1 MTGREDQ
8 ALTDVKTA
16 RDLRATFLRFFED
29 RGHLLLPSASLIPAA
44 DPTLLLTNAG
54 MAPFKAYFSGELEPP
69 RTRIATCQKSF
80 RTTDIEEVGDA
91 THMTLFEMLGN
102 FSFGDYFKEESC
114 EWGLELMTDALGFE
128 AERLYVTIFENDDE
142 AEQIWL
148 DLGVPASRIYRFDA
162 SDNWWGPAGT
172 EGPCG
177 PCSEIH
183 LYRGDMSAIPPD
195 GDPALGTTWGPN
207 IHDDFIEL
215 YNLVF
220 TQYYRDLE
228 GNDTPLPKN
237 NIDTGMGLE
246 RTICAI
252 QGVESPYETDV
263 FLPIVKRVEE
273 LSGCSMGQGG
283 EVQRAIRVVAE
294 HARSASFLIG
304 DGVVPG
310 NTGRGYVLR
319 RLIRRG
325 MLFGR
330 SIELESPVLADVA
343 DVVADTLGETYPE
356 LKNNFPFIKRTLE
369 FEENNFA
376 RTLEFGTAVLES
388 MIEARTPPKEHP
400 LHQIQR
406 IVREFGGSDVR
417 SDREH
422 QLRKIEELVTD
433 LDAIDISSNRDSFE
447 SSVSSMQ
454 DAALKGRMAALT
466 SFESRRTDFREALR
480 DAERLRR
487 RTDELAI
494 AEEGINNWSR
504 EITGREAFLLYDTYG
519 FPLEVTTELLAER
532 DMVVDQAGFDAEM
545 ERQRER
551 ARAASAGF
559 GGDSEQ
565 RRVYEQLGV
574 DHTEFLGYEATVA
587 ESEVIGMIKD
597 GALIDSASGGDEV
610 EVVLRKTPFY
620 AEKGGQ
626 IGDTGRLT
634 SDAAA
639 VTVTDTQNPYAHL
652 AVHYA
657 RIDGGT
663 LNVGDAVTAEVDFK
677 RREQI
682 RRNHTATHL
691 LHAALREIIGPHV
704 RQSGSLVAPDR
715 LRFDFTHMSPLTK
728 NEIREVQDRV
738 NEKIR
743 ANSDVHIQHTT
754 YSKAIDDGALAFFGD
769 TYDNEVR
776 TVRIDHPWSFEL
788 CGGTHMDHTGG
799 IGAFMIT
806 SESGIGAGVRRMEAL
821 TGIGAEQ
828 AIEEYSD
835 VLNSL
840 SASLSTPVDQLV
852 NRTQSLLD
860 EVDNYRDRVA
870 ALEDQLLAASL
881 GGGTSDPSGQ
891 EFTVKCGDIDAP
903 VEVRRI
909 PASNAAALRRAS
921 DSMRDQMGTGI
932 AVLGAEFDGRPLMM
946 VMVTKDLVG
955 RGMHAGNIVRRLGEI
970 MGGGGGGGPHLAQ
983 AGGRDPSKLDDAF
996 AAAREVIEEAANS
1009 PGDSK

>member
-1 MTGREDQ
+1 
-8 ALTDVKTA
+8 
-16 RDLRATFLRFFED
+16 
-29 RGHLLLPSASLIPAA
+29 
-44 DPTLLLTNAG
+44 

-69 RTRIATCQKSF
+69 RKRIATCQKSF

-128 AERLYVTIFENDDE
+128 EERLYVTIFENDDE

-148 DLGVPASRIYRFDA
+148 KLGVPANRIYRFDA
-162 SDNWWGPAGT
+162 SDNWWGPAGS

-183 LYRGDMSAIPPD
+183 LYRGDMAAIPPD

-220 TQYYRDLE
+220 TQYNRDLE

-273 LSGCSMGQGG
+273 ISGCSMGQGG

-330 SIELESPVLADVA
+330 SIELESPVLAEVA
-343 DVVADTLGETYPE
+343 DVVADTLGDTYPE
-356 LKNNFPFIKRTLE
+356 LKSNFPFIKQTLE

-388 MIEARTPPKEHP
+388 MVRCRADNASNVEGLLGAIER
-400 LHQIQR
+400 
-406 IVREFGGSDVR
+406 GSGE
-417 SDREH
+417 SES
-422 QLRKIEELVTD
+422 IPELV
-433 LDAIDISSNRDSFE
+433 SPE
-447 SSVSSMQ
+447 SGSGSGQ
-454 DAALKGRMAALT
+454 DAGSVGTMAALDAAN
-466 SFESRRTDFREALR
+466 SRVAGLR
-480 DAERLRR
+480 N
-487 RTDELAI
+487 AI
-494 AEEGINNWSR
+494 QAASGAGQKSVQVASARDSLVNWPR

-559 GGDSEQ
+559 GGDAEQ

-574 DHTEFLGYEATVA
+574 DHTEFLGYEGTTAKST
-587 ESEVIGMIKD
+587 VIGMIKD
-597 GALIDSASGGDEV
+597 GALIDSASEGEEV
-610 EVVLRKTPFY
+610 EVVLRETPFY

-634 SDAAA
+634 SDNTR

-652 AVHYA
+652 VVHYA

-663 LNVGDAVTAEVDFK
+663 LSVGDAVSLSVDHD
-677 RREQI
+677 RRERI
-682 RRNHTATHL
+682 MRNHTATHL

-728 NEIREVQDRV
+728 DEIRGVQDRV

-743 ANSDVHIQHTT
+743 ANRDVHIHHTT

-769 TYDNEVR
+769 TYDNDVR

-828 AIEEYSD
+828 AISEISD

-840 SASLSTPVDQLV
+840 SASLSTPIDQLV
-852 NRTQSLLD
+852 NRTQALLA
-860 EVDNYRDRVA
+860 EVDAQRDRVA
-870 ALEDQLLAASL
+870 ALEDQLVTASL
-881 GGGTSDPSGQ
+881 GSGSSDSSGQ
-891 EFTVKCGDIDAP
+891 QFKVRCGDVDAQ

-921 DSMRDQMGTGI
+921 DSMRDQMGSGI
-932 AVLGAEFDGRPLMM
+932 SVLGAEFDGRPLMM

-955 RGMHAGNIVRRLGEI
+955 KGMHAGNIVRQLGKI

-996 AAAREVIEEAANS
+996 AAAREVIEEAATS
-1009 PGDSK
+1009 QGEAK

>member
-1 MTGREDQ
+1 MAQREDY

-16 RDLRATFLRFFED
+16 RDLRETFLRFFED
-29 RGHLLLPSASLIPAA
+29 RGHLILPSASLIPAA

-69 RTRIATCQKSF
+69 RKRIATCQKSF

-183 LYRGDMSAIPPD
+183 LYRGDMAAIPAD

-330 SIELESPVLADVA
+330 SIKLESPVLAEVA
-343 DVVADTLGETYPE
+343 DVVADTLGDTYPE
-356 LKNNFPFIKRTLE
+356 LKNSFPFIKRTLE

-376 RTLEFGTAVLES
+376 RTLGFGTAVLEG
-388 MIEARTPPKEHP
+388 MI
-400 LHQIQR
+400 Q
-406 IVREFGGSDVR
+406 SR
-417 SDREH
+417 SDNAANVERMVGAVKRGSAGGERASS
-422 QLRKIEELVTD
+422 LEAIEM
-433 LDAIDISSNRDSFE
+433 AASG
-447 SSVSSMQ
+447 Q
-454 DAALKGRMAALT
+454 DAGSVGAIAAVDAVN
-466 SFESRRTDFREALR
+466 SRISALR
-480 DAERLRR
+480 TALQGAVEDAGQVAAAKDSLM
-487 RTDELAI
+487 
-494 AEEGINNWSR
+494 NWSR
-504 EITGREAFLLYDTYG
+504 GITGREAFLLYDTYG

-532 DMVVDQAGFDAEM
+532 DMVVDQTGFDAEM

-559 GGDSEQ
+559 GGDAEQ
-565 RRVYEQLGV
+565 RRVYERLGV
-574 DHTEFLGYEATVA
+574 EHTPFLGYEGIKAKSV
-587 ESEVIGMIKD
+587 VIGMIKD
-597 GALIDSASGGDEV
+597 GALIDSASGGDNV
-610 EVVLRKTPFY
+610 EVVLHETPFY

-626 IGDTGRLT
+626 IGDTGSL
-634 SDAAA
+634 SNEYAE
-639 VTVTDTQNPYAHL
+639 VTITDTQNPYAHL
-652 AVHYA
+652 TVHNA
-657 RIDGGT
+657 HIDDGT
-663 LNVGDAVTAEVDFK
+663 LTVGDAVTAAVDFE
-677 RREQI
+677 RREKI

-728 NEIREVQDRV
+728 DEIRAVQDRV

-743 ANSDVHIQHTT
+743 ANRDVHIHHTT

-828 AIEEYSD
+828 AISEFSD

-840 SASLSTPVDQLV
+840 SAYLSTPVDQLV
-852 NRTQSLLD
+852 DRTQTLLD
-860 EVDNYRDRVA
+860 EVDNYRERVA

-881 GGGTSDPSGQ
+881 GGGSSDASGQ
-891 EFTVKCGDIDAP
+891 EFTVQCGDVDAP
-903 VEVRRI
+903 VEVRKI
-909 PASNAAALRRAS
+909 PASNSAALRRAS
-921 DSMRDQMGTGI
+921 DSMRDRMGTGI

-946 VMVTKDLVG
+946 VMVTKDLVEK
-955 RGMHAGNIVRRLGEI
+955 GMHAGNIVRRLGQI

-996 AAAREVIEEAANS
+996 AAAREVIEEAANPS
-1009 PGDSK
+1009 GDSK

>member
-1 MTGREDQ
+1 M
-8 ALTDVKTA
+8 
-16 RDLRATFLRFFED
+16 
-29 RGHLLLPSASLIPAA
+29 PSASLIPAA

-69 RTRIATCQKSF
+69 RKRIATCQKSF

-114 EWGLELMTDALGFE
+114 EWGLELMTDGLGFE
-128 AERLYVTIFENDDE
+128 EERLYVTIFENDDE

-148 DLGVPASRIYRFDA
+148 KLGVPANRIYRFDA

-183 LYRGDMSAIPPD
+183 LYRGDMADIPPD

-330 SIELESPVLADVA
+330 SIELESPVLAEVA
-343 DVVADTLGETYPE
+343 DVVADTLGDTYPE

-376 RTLEFGTAVLES
+376 RTLGFGTAVLEG
-388 MIEARTPPKEHP
+388 MIQHRVANSPKVPRLVDAVEQGFGPGDSSYDQHVAG
-400 LHQIQR
+400 LGSTS
-406 IVREFGGSDVR
+406 VRDATSLGSIAAIGG
-417 SDREH
+417 
-422 QLRKIEELVTD
+422 
-433 LDAIDISSNRDSFE
+433 
-447 SSVSSMQ
+447 
-454 DAALKGRMAALT
+454 LT
-466 SFESRRTDFREALR
+466 SRIRDFVSAAEAAGGLGHWTSEVANR
-480 DAERLRR
+480 KKALDV
-487 RTDELAI
+487 
-494 AEEGINNWSR
+494 WPR

-559 GGDSEQ
+559 GGDAKQ

-574 DHTEFLGYEATVA
+574 DYTEFLGYEGTTA
-587 ESEVIGMIKD
+587 ESVVIGMIKD
-597 GALIDSASGGDEV
+597 GGLIDSASEGEDV
-610 EVVLRKTPFY
+610 EVVLRKSPFY

-626 IGDTGRLT
+626 IGDTGRLDT
-634 SDAAA
+634 DSAD

-657 RIDGGT
+657 HIDVGT
-663 LNVGDAVTAEVDFK
+663 LRVGDTVTASVDYE

-715 LRFDFTHMSPLTK
+715 LRFDFTHMSPLTRD
-728 NEIREVQDRV
+728 EIRAVQDRV

-743 ANSDVHIQHTT
+743 ANRDVHIHHTT

-828 AIEEYSD
+828 AISEFSD

-852 NRTQSLLD
+852 NRTRTLLD

-881 GGGTSDPSGQ
+881 GGGSSHPSGQ
-891 EFTVKCGDIDAP
+891 EFTVQCGDIEAP

-909 PASNAAALRRAS
+909 PASNSAALRRAS
-921 DSMRDQMGTGI
+921 DSMRDQMGTGV
-932 AVLGAEFDGRPLMM
+932 AVLGAEFDGRPLIM
-946 VMVTKDLVG
+946 VMVTKDLVEK
-955 RGMHAGNIVRRLGEI
+955 GMHAGNIVRRLGQI

-996 AAAREVIEEAANS
+996 AEAREVIEEAANS

>member
-1 MTGREDQ
+1 MI
-8 ALTDVKTA
+8 TA
-16 RDLRATFLRFFED
+16 QDLRETFLRFFED
-29 RGHLLLPSASLIPAA
+29 RGHLRLPSASLIPAA

-69 RTRIATCQKSF
+69 GKRITTVQKSF

-102 FSFGDYFKEESC
+102 FSFGDYFKEEAC
-114 EWGLELMTDALGFE
+114 EWGLELMTDALGFDP
-128 AERLYVTIFENDDE
+128 ERLYITIYTDDDV

-148 DLGVPASRIYRFDA
+148 KLGVPAGRIYRFGA
-162 SDNWWGPAGT
+162 SENWWGPAGT

-183 LYRGDMSAIPPD
+183 LYRGDMAAVPAD

-207 IHDDFIEL
+207 LHDDFIEL

-220 TQYYRDLE
+220 TQYYRDLQ
-228 GNDTPLPKN
+228 GNDTPLPNN

-252 QGVESPYETDV
+252 QGVDSPYESDV

-343 DVVADTLGETYPE
+343 DVVAETLGDTYPE
-356 LKNNFPFIKRTLE
+356 LKSNFPFIKRTLE

-376 RTLEFGTAVLES
+376 RTLEFGTAVLEG
-388 MIEARTPPKEHP
+388 MV
-400 LHQIQR
+400 QQR
-406 IVREFGGSDVR
+406 VANSPRVQRLVDAVEQGSGPGDSSYDQHVAVLGSTSVRDATSLGSIVAIGGLISRISDFVR
-417 SDREH
+417 
-422 QLRKIEELVTD
+422 
-433 LDAIDISSNRDSFE
+433 
-447 SSVSSMQ
+447 
-454 DAALKGRMAALT
+454 AASAAGGPGNWT
-466 SFESRRTDFREALR
+466 SKVANAKEAL
-480 DAERLRR
+480 D
-487 RTDELAI
+487 
-494 AEEGINNWSR
+494 NWSR

-545 ERQRER
+545 DRQRQR

-559 GGDSEQ
+559 SGDAEQ
-565 RRVYEQLGV
+565 RRIYEQLAV
-574 DHTEFLGYEATVA
+574 DHTEFLGYEGTTA
-587 ESEVIGMIKD
+587 ESVVIGMIKD
-597 GALIDSASGGDEV
+597 GVLVDSASEDEDV

-626 IGDTGRLT
+626 IGDTGHLT
-634 SDAAA
+634 SGNAQ
-639 VTVTDTQNPYAHL
+639 VTVTDTQNPYARL
-652 AVHYA
+652 AVHA
-657 RIDGGT
+657 AHIDKGE
-663 LNVGDAVTAEVDFK
+663 LKVGDTVTAEVDFE

-728 NEIREVQDRV
+728 DEIRAVQDRV

-743 ANSDVHIQHTT
+743 ANRDVHIHHTT

-828 AIEEYSD
+828 AISELSD
-835 VLNSL
+835 VLDSL
-840 SASLSTPVDQLV
+840 SASLSTPTDQLV
-852 NRTQSLLD
+852 SRTQTLLD
-860 EVDNYRDRVA
+860 EVDSYRQRVA
-870 ALEDQLLAASL
+870 ALEDQVLAASL
-881 GGGTSDPSGQ
+881 GGGSSDPSGQ
-891 EFTVKCGDIDAP
+891 QFTVKCGGVDVP

-909 PASNAAALRRAS
+909 PASNSAALRRAS
-921 DSMRDQMGTGI
+921 DSMRTQMGTGI
-932 AVLGAEFDGRPLMM
+932 AVLGADFDGRPLIM
-946 VMVTKDLVG
+946 VMVTKDLVEKG
-955 RGMHAGNIVRRLGEI
+955 LHAGQIVRQLGQI

-983 AGGRDPSKLDDAF
+983 AGGRDPSKLDVAF
-996 AAAREVIEEAANS
+996 GAARGVIEEAANS
-1009 PGDSK
+1009 AGEPT

>member
-1 MTGREDQ
+1 M
-8 ALTDVKTA
+8 TDVKTA
-16 RDLRATFLRFFED
+16 RDLRETFLRFFED
-29 RGHLLLPSASLIPAA
+29 RGHLVLPSASLIPAA

-69 RTRIATCQKSF
+69 RKRITTCQKSF

-114 EWGLELMTDALGFE
+114 EWGLELMTEGLGFE
-128 AERLYVTIFENDDE
+128 RERLYVTIFENDDE

-148 DLGVPASRIYRFDA
+148 KLGVPASRIYRFDA

-183 LYRGDMSAIPPD
+183 LYRGDMAAIPPD

-220 TQYYRDLE
+220 TQYYRDLD
-228 GNDTPLPKN
+228 GKDTPLPKN

-263 FLPIVKRVEE
+263 FLPIVKSVEE
-273 LSGCSMGQGG
+273 LSGRSMGQGG

-330 SIELESPVLADVA
+330 SIELESPVLAEVA
-343 DVVADTLGETYPE
+343 DVVADTLGDTYPE
-356 LKNNFPFIKRTLE
+356 LKSNFPFIKRTLE

-388 MIEARTPPKEHP
+388 MIR
-400 LHQIQR
+400 
-406 IVREFGGSDVR
+406 SR
-417 SDREH
+417 SDNAEKV
-422 QLRKIEELVTD
+422 QSMAGASDDGDGATGLDSIEVASSGQD
-433 LDAIDISSNRDSFE
+433 AGSVGSIAAIDAVN
-447 SSVSSMQ
+447 
-454 DAALKGRMAALT
+454 
-466 SFESRRTDFREALR
+466 SRIDALR
-480 DAERLRR
+480 TAVQGADRAGD
-487 RTDELAI
+487 DEVQIGAAKDSLL
-494 AEEGINNWSR
+494 NWSR

-532 DMVVDQAGFDAEM
+532 EMVVDQAGFDAEM
-545 ERQRER
+545 ERQRAR

-559 GGDSEQ
+559 GGDAEQ

-574 DHTEFLGYEATVA
+574 EITEFLGYEGTEAQ
-587 ESEVIGMIKD
+587 SIVIGIIQD
-597 GALIDSASGGDEV
+597 GHLIDSAGEGDDV
-610 EVVLRKTPFY
+610 EVVLRETPFY

-626 IGDTGRLT
+626 IGDSGRLT
-634 SDAAA
+634 TDSAII
-639 VTVTDTQNPYAHL
+639 TVTDTQNPYAHL

-657 RIDGGT
+657 HIDSGT
-663 LNVGDAVTAEVDFK
+663 LKVGDTVTAAVDFH

-715 LRFDFTHMSPLTK
+715 LRFDFTHMSPLTRD
-728 NEIREVQDRV
+728 EVRAVQDRV

-743 ANSDVHIQHTT
+743 ANSDVHIHHTT

-769 TYDNEVR
+769 TYENEVR

-828 AIEEYSD
+828 AISEFSD

-852 NRTQSLLD
+852 SRTQTLLE
-860 EVDNYRDRVA
+860 EVDNYRQRIA
-870 ALEDQLLAASL
+870 GLEDELMTASL
-881 GGGTSDPSGQ
+881 GGGTSDPTGQ
-891 EFTVKCGDIDAP
+891 QFTVKCGDIDAP

-909 PASNAAALRRAS
+909 PASNSAALRRAS
-921 DSMRDQMGTGI
+921 DSVRDQMGTGI
-932 AVLGAEFDGRPLMM
+932 AVLGAEFDGRPLIM

-955 RGMHAGNIVRRLGEI
+955 KGMHAGNIVRQLGQV

-996 AAAREVIEEAANS
+996 AAAREIIEEAAGS
-1009 PGDSK
+1009 PGEPK

>member
-1 MTGREDQ
+1 MAQREDHP
-8 ALTDVKTA
+8 LTDVKTA
-16 RDLRATFLRFFED
+16 RDLRETFLRFFED
-29 RGHLLLPSASLIPAA
+29 RGHLILPSASLIPAA

-69 RTRIATCQKSF
+69 RKRIATCQKSF

-114 EWGLELMTDALGFE
+114 EWGLELMTDGLGFE
-128 AERLYVTIFENDDE
+128 EERLYVTIFENDDE
-142 AEQIWL
+142 AEKIWL
-148 DLGVPASRIYRFDA
+148 NLGVPASRIYRFDA

-177 PCSEIH
+177 PCSELH
-183 LYRGDMSAIPPD
+183 LYRGDMAAIPAD

-273 LSGCSMGQGG
+273 LAGCSMGEGG

-330 SIELESPVLADVA
+330 SIELESPVLAEVA
-343 DVVADTLGETYPE
+343 DVVADTLGDTYPE
-356 LKNNFPFIKRTLE
+356 LKSNFPFIKRTLE

-388 MIEARTPPKEHP
+388 MI
-400 LHQIQR
+400 Q
-406 IVREFGGSDVR
+406 SR
-417 SDREH
+417 SDNAAKVEGM
-422 QLRKIEELVTD
+422 VGDGASD
-433 LDAIDISSNRDSFE
+433 LDTIEMAASG
-447 SSVSSMQ
+447 Q
-454 DAALKGRMAALT
+454 DAGSVGSIAAVDAVN
-466 SFESRRTDFREALR
+466 SRIEALR
-480 DAERLRR
+480 TAAQGAGEDAGQVAAAKESLM
-487 RTDELAI
+487 
-494 AEEGINNWSR
+494 NWSR
-504 EITGREAFLLYDTYG
+504 GITGREAFLLYDTYG
-519 FPLEVTTELLAER
+519 FPLEVTTELLSER

-559 GGDSEQ
+559 GGDAEQ

-574 DHTEFLGYEATVA
+574 DYTEFLGYEGTTA
-587 ESEVIGMIKD
+587 ESVVIGMIKD
-597 GALIDSASGGDEV
+597 GGLVESASEGEDV
-610 EVVLRKTPFY
+610 EVVLRKSPFY

-626 IGDTGRLT
+626 IGDTGRLAT
-634 SDAAA
+634 ESAS

-657 RIDGGT
+657 HIDDGT
-663 LNVGDAVTAEVDFK
+663 LNVGDSVKASVDYE

-715 LRFDFTHMSPLTK
+715 LRFDFTHMSPLTRD
-728 NEIREVQDRV
+728 EIRAVQDRV

-743 ANSDVHIQHTT
+743 ANRDVHIHHTT

-828 AIEEYSD
+828 AISEFSD

-840 SASLSTPVDQLV
+840 SASLSTPVDQLM
-852 NRTQSLLD
+852 NRTQTLLD
-860 EVDNYRDRVA
+860 EVDNYRERVA

-881 GGGTSDPSGQ
+881 GGGSSDPSGQ
-891 EFTVKCGDIDAP
+891 EFTVQCGDIDAP

-909 PASNAAALRRAS
+909 PASNSAALRRAS

-946 VMVTKDLVG
+946 VMVTKDLVEK
-955 RGMHAGNIVRRLGEI
+955 GMHAGNIVRQLGQI

-983 AGGRDPSKLDDAF
+983 AGGRDPAKLDDAF

>member
-1 MTGREDQ
+1 MRE
-8 ALTDVKTA
+8 
-16 RDLRATFLRFFED
+16 TFLRFFED

-114 EWGLELMTDALGFE
+114 EWGLELMTDGLGFE
-128 AERLYVTIFENDDE
+128 EERLYVTIFENDDE

-148 DLGVPASRIYRFDA
+148 KLGVPSRRIYRFDA

-183 LYRGDMSAIPPD
+183 LYRGDMADIPPD

-343 DVVADTLGETYPE
+343 DVVADTLGDTYPE

-388 MIEARTPPKEHP
+388 MI
-400 LHQIQR
+400 Q
-406 IVREFGGSDVR
+406 SR
-417 SDREH
+417 SDNAANVERMVHAVEGAPSG
-422 QLRKIEELVTD
+422 TD
-433 LDAIDISSNRDSFE
+433 GASELDAIEMATSG
-447 SSVSSMQ
+447 Q
-454 DAALKGRMAALT
+454 DAGSVGAIAAVDAVN
-466 SFESRRTDFREALR
+466 SRIDALR
-480 DAERLRR
+480 TAVQGAGGAGEDAGQVVAAKDSLV
-487 RTDELAI
+487 D
-494 AEEGINNWSR
+494 WSR
-504 EITGREAFLLYDTYG
+504 GITGREAFLLYDTYG
-519 FPLEVTTELLAER
+519 FPFEVTTELLAER

-559 GGDSEQ
+559 GGDAEQ

-574 DHTEFLGYEATVA
+574 DFTEFLGYDGTTA
-587 ESEVIGMIKD
+587 ESVVIGMIKD
-597 GALIDSASGGDEV
+597 GGLVNSASEGEEV
-610 EVVLRKTPFY
+610 EVVLRKSPFY

-626 IGDTGRLT
+626 IGDTGRLVA
-634 SDAAA
+634 DNAR

-657 RIDGGT
+657 HIDDGT
-663 LNVGDAVTAEVDFK
+663 LSVGDTVTASVDYE

-715 LRFDFTHMSPLTK
+715 LRFDFTHMSPLTRD
-728 NEIREVQDRV
+728 EIRAVQDRV

-743 ANSDVHIQHTT
+743 ANRDVHIHHTT

-828 AIEEYSD
+828 AISEFSD

-840 SASLSTPVDQLV
+840 SVSLSTPVDQLV
-852 NRTQSLLD
+852 NRTQTLLD
-860 EVDNYRDRVA
+860 EVDNYRERVA

-881 GGGTSDPSGQ
+881 GGGSSDSSSQ
-891 EFTVKCGDIDAP
+891 EFTVQCGDIDAP
-903 VEVRRI
+903 VEVRKI
-909 PASNAAALRRAS
+909 PASNSAALRRAS

-946 VMVTKDLVG
+946 VMVTRDLVEK
-955 RGMHAGNIVRRLGEI
+955 GMHAGNIVRRLGKI

-983 AGGRDPSKLDDAF
+983 AGGRDASKLDDAF

>member
-1 MTGREDQ
+1 MSQREDHP
-8 ALTDVKTA
+8 LTDVKTA
-16 RDLRATFLRFFED
+16 RDLRETFLRFFED
-29 RGHLLLPSASLIPAA
+29 RGHLILPSASLIPAA

-69 RTRIATCQKSF
+69 RKRIATCQKSF

-114 EWGLELMTDALGFE
+114 EWGLELMTDGLGFE
-128 AERLYVTIFENDDE
+128 KERLYVTIFENDDE
-142 AEQIWL
+142 AEKIWL
-148 DLGVPASRIYRFDA
+148 NLGVPASRIYRFDA

-177 PCSEIH
+177 PCSELH
-183 LYRGDMSAIPPD
+183 LYRGDMADIPAD

-273 LSGCSMGQGG
+273 LSDCSMGQGG

-330 SIELESPVLADVA
+330 SIELESPVLAEVA
-343 DVVADTLGETYPE
+343 DVVADTLGDTYPA

-388 MIEARTPPKEHP
+388 MIQSRADNATKVERM
-400 LHQIQR
+400 
-406 IVREFGGSDVR
+406 VGGGDGSA
-417 SDREH
+417 
-422 QLRKIEELVTD
+422 D
-433 LDAIDISSNRDSFE
+433 LDAIEMAASG
-447 SSVSSMQ
+447 Q
-454 DAALKGRMAALT
+454 DAGSVGAMAAVDAVN
-466 SFESRRTDFREALR
+466 SRIDTLRAAVQGAGGAGEALGQVAAAK
-480 DAERLRR
+480 DSLM
-487 RTDELAI
+487 
-494 AEEGINNWSR
+494 NWSR
-504 EITGREAFLLYDTYG
+504 GITGREAFLLYDTYG

-532 DMVVDQAGFDAEM
+532 DMVVDQEGFDAEM

-559 GGDSEQ
+559 GGDAEQ

-574 DHTEFLGYEATVA
+574 DYTEFLGYEGTTA
-587 ESEVIGMIKD
+587 ESVVIGMIKD
-597 GALIDSASGGDEV
+597 GALVDSASEGEDV
-610 EVVLRKTPFY
+610 EVVLRKSPFY

-634 SDAAA
+634 TDSAN

-657 RIDGGT
+657 HIDDGT
-663 LNVGDAVTAEVDFK
+663 LKVGDTVTASVDYE

-728 NEIREVQDRV
+728 DEIRAVQDRV

-743 ANSDVHIQHTT
+743 ANRNVHIHHTT

-828 AIEEYSD
+828 AISEFSD

-852 NRTQSLLD
+852 NRTQTLLG
-860 EVDNYRDRVA
+860 EVDNYRERVA

-881 GGGTSDPSGQ
+881 GGGSSDPSGQ
-891 EFTVKCGDIDAP
+891 EFTVQCGDIDAP

-909 PASNAAALRRAS
+909 PASNSAALRRAS

-946 VMVTKDLVG
+946 VMVTKDLVEK
-955 RGMHAGNIVRRLGEI
+955 GMHAGNIVRRLGQV

-983 AGGRDPSKLDDAF
+983 AGGRDPAKLDDAF

>member
-1 MTGREDQ
+1 MAIRAD
-8 ALTDVKTA
+8 DVPHEAQEQTHVITA
-16 RDLRATFLRFFED
+16 QDLRETFLRFFED
-29 RGHLLLPSASLIPAA
+29 RGHLRMPSASLIPAA

-69 RTRIATCQKSF
+69 RKRITTVQKSF

-102 FSFGDYFKEESC
+102 FSFGDYFKEEAC
-114 EWGLELMTDALGFE
+114 EWGLELMTDALGFDP
-128 AERLYVTIFENDDE
+128 ERLYITIYEDDDA

-148 DLGVPASRIYRFDA
+148 KLGVPAGRIYRFGA
-162 SDNWWGPAGT
+162 SENWWGPAGT

-183 LYRGDMSAIPPD
+183 LYRGDMAAVPSD
-195 GDPALGTTWGPN
+195 DDPALGTTWGPN

-220 TQYYRDLE
+220 TQYYRDLD
-228 GNDTPLPKN
+228 GNDIPLPKN

-252 QGVESPYETDV
+252 QGVDSPYESDV

-283 EVQRAIRVVAE
+283 EVQKAIRVVAE

-330 SIELESPVLADVA
+330 SLELESPVLA
-343 DVVADTLGETYPE
+343 VVADIVAETLGDTYPE
-356 LKNNFPFIKRTLE
+356 LKSNFPFIKRTLE

-376 RTLEFGTAVLES
+376 RTLEFGTSVLGGMIRYRVDNAEKVARLIDALERES
-388 MIEARTPPKEHP
+388 DTADSHADLFST
-400 LHQIQR
+400 
-406 IVREFGGSDVR
+406 GSDSR
-417 SDREH
+417 SREDAASTGI
-422 QLRKIEELVTD
+422 RAATEAAKSGIAGFRN
-433 LDAIDISSNRDSFE
+433 AIDDAGGPGKQSSEVATARE
-447 SSVSSMQ
+447 SLM
-454 DAALKGRMAALT
+454 
-466 SFESRRTDFREALR
+466 
-480 DAERLRR
+480 
-487 RTDELAI
+487 
-494 AEEGINNWSR
+494 NWSR

-519 FPLEVTTELLAER
+519 FPLEVTTELLTER
-532 DMVVDQAGFDAEM
+532 NMAVDQNGFNAEM
-545 ERQRER
+545 DRQRER

-559 GGDSEQ
+559 SGDAEQ
-565 RRVYEQLGV
+565 RRIYEQLGV
-574 DHTEFLGYEATVA
+574 DYTEFLGYEGTTA
-587 ESEVIGMIKD
+587 ESVVIGMIK
-597 GALIDSASGGDEV
+597 GGVLVHSASMGEDV
-610 EVVLRKTPFY
+610 EVVLRETPFY

-626 IGDTGRLT
+626 IGDTGRIT
-634 SDAAA
+634 SANADI
-639 VTVTDTQNPYAHL
+639 TVNDTQSPYARL
-652 AVHYA
+652 AVHHA
-657 RIDGGT
+657 HINEGELR
-663 LNVGDAVTAEVDFK
+663 VGDTVTAAVDYE

-691 LHAALREIIGPHV
+691 LHAALREIVGLHV

-715 LRFDFTHMSPLTK
+715 LRFDFTHMSPLSK
-728 NEIREVQDRV
+728 AEIRAVQDRV

-743 ANSDVHIQHTT
+743 ANADVHIHHTT

-821 TGIGAEQ
+821 TGIGAEE
-828 AIEEYSD
+828 AISEVSD
-835 VLNSL
+835 VLDSL
-840 SASLSTPVDQLV
+840 SASLSAPVDQLV
-852 NRTQSLLD
+852 NRTQTLLD
-860 EVDNYRDRVA
+860 EVDNYRKRVA
-870 ALEDQLLAASL
+870 ALEDEILAASL
-881 GGGTSDPSGQ
+881 GDRSTDSSGQ
-891 EFTVKCGDIDAP
+891 QFTVACDNIDVP

-909 PASNAAALRRAS
+909 PASNSAALRRAS
-921 DSMRDQMGTGI
+921 DSMRTHMGTGI
-932 AVLGAEFDGRPLMM
+932 AVLGAVFDDRPLIM

-955 RGMHAGNIVRRLGEI
+955 KGLHAGQIVRQLGRI

-983 AGGRDPSKLDDAF
+983 AGGRDSSKLDDAF
-996 AAAREVIEEAANS
+996 AAARGVIEEAANS
-1009 PGDSK
+1009 SGEPK

>member
-1 MTGREDQ
+1 M
-8 ALTDVKTA
+8 
-16 RDLRATFLRFFED
+16 
-29 RGHLLLPSASLIPAA
+29 PSASLIPAA

-69 RTRIATCQKSF
+69 RKRITTVQKSF

-102 FSFGDYFKEESC
+102 FSFGDYFKEEAC
-114 EWGLELMTDALGFE
+114 EWGLELMTDALGFDP
-128 AERLYVTIFENDDE
+128 ERLYITIYEDDDA

-148 DLGVPASRIYRFDA
+148 KLGVPAGRIYRFGA
-162 SDNWWGPAGT
+162 SENWWGPAGT

-183 LYRGDMSAIPPD
+183 LYRGDMAAVPAD

-220 TQYYRDLE
+220 TQYYRDLD
-228 GNDTPLPKN
+228 GNDFPLPKN

-252 QGVESPYETDV
+252 QGVDSPYESDV

-283 EVQRAIRVVAE
+283 DVQKAIRVVAE

-330 SIELESPVLADVA
+330 SLELESPVLAVVA
-343 DVVADTLGETYPE
+343 DVVAETLGDTYPE
-356 LKNNFPFIKRTLE
+356 LKSNFPFIKRTLE

-376 RTLEFGTAVLES
+376 RTLEFGTSVLAGMIRYRVDNAEKVERLIDVMERES
-388 MIEARTPPKEHP
+388 DTADSHADLFST
-400 LHQIQR
+400 
-406 IVREFGGSDVR
+406 GSDSR
-417 SDREH
+417 SREDASSTGI
-422 QLRKIEELVTD
+422 RAATESAKSSIARFCN
-433 LDAIDISSNRDSFE
+433 AIDDADGPGKQSSEVATARDS
-447 SSVSSMQ
+447 
-454 DAALKGRMAALT
+454 LIK
-466 SFESRRTDFREALR
+466 
-480 DAERLRR
+480 
-487 RTDELAI
+487 
-494 AEEGINNWSR
+494 WSR

-532 DMVVDQAGFDAEM
+532 KMAVDRNGFNAEM
-545 ERQRER
+545 DRQRER

-559 GGDSEQ
+559 SGDAEQ
-565 RRVYEQLGV
+565 RRIYEQLGV
-574 DHTEFLGYEATVA
+574 DFTEFLGYEGTTA
-587 ESEVIGMIKD
+587 ESVVIGIIN
-597 GALIDSASGGDEV
+597 GGVLVRSASMGEDVEDV
-610 EVVLRKTPFY
+610 EVVLRETPFY

-626 IGDTGRLT
+626 IGDTGRIT
-634 SDAAA
+634 SANADITVNDTQSPYARLVVHHAHINEGELR
-639 VTVTDTQNPYAHL
+639 VGDTVTAD
-652 AVHYA
+652 
-657 RIDGGT
+657 
-663 LNVGDAVTAEVDFK
+663 VDFE

-691 LHAALREIIGPHV
+691 LHAALREIVGSHV

-715 LRFDFTHMSPLTK
+715 LRFDFTHMSPLSK
-728 NEIREVQDRV
+728 AEVRVVQDRV
-738 NEKIR
+738 NENIR
-743 ANSDVHIQHTT
+743 ANADVHIHHTT

-799 IGAFMIT
+799 IGAFIIT

-821 TGIGAEQ
+821 TGIGAEE
-828 AIEEYSD
+828 AISECSD
-835 VLNSL
+835 VLDSL
-840 SASLSTPVDQLV
+840 SASLSAPVDQLV
-852 NRTQSLLD
+852 NRTQTLLD
-860 EVDNYRDRVA
+860 EVDNYRQRVA
-870 ALEDQLLAASL
+870 ALEDEILAASL
-881 GGGTSDPSGQ
+881 GDRSADSSGQ
-891 EFTVKCGDIDAP
+891 QFTVACGNIDVP
-903 VEVRRI
+903 VVVRRI
-909 PASNAAALRRAS
+909 PASNSDALRRAT
-921 DSMRDQMGTGI
+921 DSMRTRMGTGI
-932 AVLGAEFDGRPLMM
+932 AVLGAVFDDRPLIM

-955 RGMHAGNIVRRLGEI
+955 KGLNAGRIVRLLGRI

-983 AGGRDPSKLDDAF
+983 AGGRDSSKLDDAF
-996 AAAREVIEEAANS
+996 AAARGVIEEAANS
-1009 PGDSK
+1009 SGAPK

>member
-1 MTGREDQ
+1 MARREDR
-8 ALTDVKTA
+8 ALTKVKTA
-16 RDLRATFLRFFED
+16 KDLRETFLRFFED

-69 RTRIATCQKSF
+69 RKRIATCQKSF

-114 EWGLELMTDALGFE
+114 EWGLELMTDGLGFE
-128 AERLYVTIFENDDE
+128 EERLYVTIFENDDE

-148 DLGVPASRIYRFDA
+148 KLGVPANRIYRFDA

-183 LYRGDMSAIPPD
+183 LYRGDMADIPPD

-283 EVQRAIRVVAE
+283 EAQRAIRVVAE

-330 SIELESPVLADVA
+330 SIELESPVLAEVA
-343 DVVADTLGETYPE
+343 DVVADTLGDTYPE

-388 MIEARTPPKEHP
+388 MI
-400 LHQIQR
+400 Q
-406 IVREFGGSDVR
+406 SR
-417 SDREH
+417 SDNAAKVQRMVHAVEGAPSG
-422 QLRKIEELVTD
+422 TD
-433 LDAIDISSNRDSFE
+433 GASELDAVEMATSG
-447 SSVSSMQ
+447 Q
-454 DAALKGRMAALT
+454 DAGSVGSIAAVDAVN
-466 SFESRRTDFREALR
+466 SRIEALR
-480 DAERLRR
+480 TAVQGAGGAGEDAGQVVAAKDSLV
-487 RTDELAI
+487 D
-494 AEEGINNWSR
+494 WSR
-504 EITGREAFLLYDTYG
+504 GITGREAFLLYDTYG

-559 GGDSEQ
+559 GGDAEQ

-574 DHTEFLGYEATVA
+574 DYTEFLGYDGTTAQSV
-587 ESEVIGMIKD
+587 VIGMIKD
-597 GALIDSASGGDEV
+597 GGLVDSASEGEDV
-610 EVVLRKTPFY
+610 EVVLRKSPFY

-626 IGDTGRLT
+626 IGDTGRLST
-634 SDAAA
+634 DSADI
-639 VTVTDTQNPYAHL
+639 TVTDTQNPYAHL

-657 RIDGGT
+657 HIDDGT
-663 LNVGDAVTAEVDFK
+663 LSVGDTVTASVDYE

-715 LRFDFTHMSPLTK
+715 LRFDFTHMSPLTRD
-728 NEIREVQDRV
+728 EIRAVQDRV

-743 ANSDVHIQHTT
+743 ANRDVHIHHTT

-828 AIEEYSD
+828 AISEFSD

-852 NRTQSLLD
+852 NRTQTLLD
-860 EVDNYRDRVA
+860 EVDNYRERVA
-870 ALEDQLLAASL
+870 SLEDQLLAASL
-881 GGGTSDPSGQ
+881 GGRSSDPSGQ
-891 EFTVKCGDIDAP
+891 EFTVQCGDIEAP

-909 PASNAAALRRAS
+909 PASNSAALRRAS
-921 DSMRDQMGTGI
+921 DSMRDQMGTGV
-932 AVLGAEFDGRPLMM
+932 AVLGAEFDGRPLIM
-946 VMVTKDLVG
+946 VMVTKDLVEK
-955 RGMHAGNIVRRLGEI
+955 GMHAGNIVSRLGQI

-983 AGGRDPSKLDDAF
+983 AGGRDPAKLDDAF
-996 AAAREVIEEAANS
+996 AEAREVIEEAANS